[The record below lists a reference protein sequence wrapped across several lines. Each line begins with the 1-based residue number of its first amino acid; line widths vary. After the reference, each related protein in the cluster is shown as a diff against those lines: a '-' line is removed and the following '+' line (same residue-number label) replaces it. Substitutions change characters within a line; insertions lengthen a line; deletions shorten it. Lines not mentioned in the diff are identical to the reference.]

1 MKMNHEEVMQILP
14 HRDPML
20 LVDTVEALEP
30 MVSIETSFYVK
41 PDWDIFR
48 GHFPGD
54 PVLPGVLS
62 VECMAQAADI
72 VIMTADKYTGMT
84 PLFASIDNAKFR
96 RKIVPGDTVVSRV
109 IVKSVNEERNLI
121 TCAAQLMLGEE
132 LAVKAELT
140 VAMR

>member
-20 LVDTVEALEP
+20 MVDTVEALEP

-54 PVLPGVLS
+54 PVLPGVYS
-62 VECMAQAADI
+62 VEACAQACDLVLMKKPSYI
-72 VIMTADKYTGMT
+72 GKT
-84 PLFASIDNAKFR
+84 PLFLGINNVRFR
-96 RKIVPGDTVVSRV
+96 KKIVPGDTME
-109 IVKSVNEERNLI
+109 IH
-121 TCAAQLMLGEE
+121 AE
-132 LAVKAELT
+132 LASERAEKAIATCKCQAYTDGDLAVECEVT
-140 VAMR
+140 IAMR